1 MARKSMTELLAD
13 LGTMFPDN
21 TTGLIT
27 PQILR
32 DYFTNYINA
41 IRPAYALL
49 ERQLGVTQA
58 LTVAP
63 APVVFTSSDVTSAL
77 GEYTAT
83 ANIGRIT
90 HLIPGTVRFT
100 FTADLLPPANQTRT
114 ITFTLYKNGVATPW
128 RQSISTSAS
137 GVIESVGFTAIL
149 YDGGSNVNYDLYVQI
164 DVATTFT
171 LSNMVVVAETV
182 PVNAY

>member
-1 MARKSMTELLAD
+1 MARKSMVELLAE
-13 LGTMFPDN
+13 LTTQFPDN

-27 PQILR
+27 PATVR
-32 DYFTNYINA
+32 NYFTNLINA

-49 ERQLGVTQA
+49 DRSAGVTQA

-63 APVVFTSSDVTSAL
+63 APLVFTTSDVTSAL
-77 GEYTAT
+77 GEYTAN
-83 ANIGRIT
+83 AAVGRIT

-114 ITFTLYKNGVATPW
+114 VTFTLYKGGVATPW
-128 RQSISTSAS
+128 RQSITTTAS
-137 GVIESVGFTAIL
+137 GVTESISFMAIL
-149 YDGGSNVNYDLYVQI
+149 YDGGSNVNYDMYVQI

-171 LSNMVVVAETV
+171 LSNMVLVAETV